1 MATTT
6 GFPRA
11 LLTQSATE
19 RRAYFRACTIA
30 HPHLAEVYRRL
41 RTEITTV
48 DPGTLIFVYGASGI
62 GKTTLL
68 QRIAQKV
75 AEEMNPALAED
86 VSRIPLV
93 TIEALAPE
101 TGNFNWKDFYRR
113 LLLKLDE
120 PCLNRKIIPWLQTA
134 EYDEQKQLLLGSRTA
149 GTVFRHTAE
158 QVLRHRRPVALC
170 IDEAQ
175 HMANVTS
182 GRRLQ
187 SQLDCIK
194 SFSNLTGIPIVL
206 CGHYELLAFR
216 NLSAQLSRRSVDLH
230 FRRYRADDEAERQA
244 FKNVVWSFACH
255 LPLEETPDLV
265 AQWDYLYERSLGCVG
280 VLKLW
285 LAKALA
291 AALED
296 GGRHLTQRQL
306 AETALSLSRCE
317 KLLTDLWEGESLL
330 HEAPEAAQQLRGRL
344 GLPGSAINQPGT
356 AHGTDAVAAPTPNKT
371 KNLHP
376 GKRHPQRDPIGTN
389 P

>member
-1 MATTT
+1 MAAPN

-11 LLTQSATE
+11 LLTQSATA
-19 RRAYFRACTIA
+19 RRNYFRDYTIA

-48 DPGTLIFVYGASGI
+48 EPGTLLFVYGPSGI

-68 QRIAQKV
+68 QRVAQKV
-75 AEEMNPALAED
+75 TEEMSAALAED

-93 TIEALAPE
+93 TVEALSPE

-120 PCLNRKIIPWLQTA
+120 PCLERKIIPWLQTA
-134 EYDEQKQLLLGSRTA
+134 EYDEQKQLLLGSRAA
-149 GTVFRHTAE
+149 GTVYRHTAE
-158 QVLRHRRPVALC
+158 QVLRYRRPVALC

-175 HMANVTS
+175 HLANVTS

-187 SQLDCIK
+187 SQLDCVK
-194 SFSNLTGIPIVL
+194 SLSNLTGIPIVL

-230 FRRYRADDEAERQA
+230 FRRYRADDDTERQA

-255 LPLEETPDLV
+255 LPLAEVPDLV

-291 AALED
+291 AALEE
-296 GGRHLTQRQL
+296 GGQRLTQRHLT
-306 AETALSLSRCE
+306 ETALSLSRCE
-317 KLLTDLWEGESLL
+317 KLLADLREGESLL

-344 GLPGSAINQPGT
+344 GLPGSVLHTPG
-356 AHGTDAVAAPTPNKT
+356 ADAAPAIPVS

-376 GKRHPQRDPIGTN
+376 GKRRPQRDPIGTN
-389 P
+389 Q

>member
-1 MATTT
+1 MAERN
-6 GFPRA
+6 GFPRH
-11 LLTQSATE
+11 LLTQSATA
-19 RRAYFRACTIA
+19 RRNYFRDCTIA
-30 HPHLAEVYRRL
+30 HPHLTEIYRRL
-41 RTEITTV
+41 RTEMATA
-48 DPGTLIFVYGASGI
+48 DPGTLIFVYGPSGI

-68 QRIAQKV
+68 QRVAQKV
-75 AEEMNPALAED
+75 AEEMSAALAAD
-86 VSRIPLV
+86 VSRLPLV
-93 TIEALAPE
+93 TVEALSPE

-120 PCLNRKIIPWLQTA
+120 PCLDRKLIPWLQTA

-149 GTVFRHTAE
+149 GTVYRYTAE

-175 HMANVTS
+175 HLANVTS

-194 SFSNLTGIPIVL
+194 SLSNLTGIPIVL

-296 GGRHLTQRQL
+296 GRERLTPRHL
-306 AETALSLSRCE
+306 ADTALSLSRCE
-317 KLLTDLWEGESLL
+317 KLLAELREGESLL

-344 GLPGSAINQPGT
+344 GLSGGPLHPSGPDDAESTPPGY
-356 AHGTDAVAAPTPNKT
+356 

-376 GKRHPQRDPIGTN
+376 GKRRPRRDPIGTN
-389 P
+389 A

>member
-1 MATTT
+1 MTATT
-6 GFPRA
+6 GFPHA

-19 RRAYFRACTIA
+19 RRNYFRDCTIA

-41 RTEITTV
+41 RTEIATV
-48 DPGTLIFVYGASGI
+48 DPGTLIFVYGPSGI

-75 AEEMNPALAED
+75 TEEMGAALVED

-93 TIEALAPE
+93 TVEALSPE

-120 PCLNRKIIPWLQTA
+120 PCLTRKIIPWLQTA

-194 SFSNLTGIPIVL
+194 SLSNLTGIPIVL
-206 CGHYELLAFR
+206 CGHYELLVFR

-230 FRRYRADDEAERQA
+230 FRRYRADDDAERQA

-255 LPLEETPDLV
+255 LPLVEAPDLLT
-265 AQWDYLYERSLGCVG
+265 QWDYLYERSLGCVG

-285 LAKALA
+285 LAKAFA

-296 GGRHLTQRQL
+296 GGQRLTQRHL

-317 KLLTDLWEGESLL
+317 KLLADLWEGESLL

-344 GLPGSAINQPGT
+344 GLPSNANAKPR
-356 AHGTDAVAAPTPNKT
+356 AAAETDAAAPARTAK

-376 GKRHPQRDPIGTN
+376 GKRHPKRDPIGTN

>member
-1 MATTT
+1 MAITN
-6 GFPRA
+6 GFPRD
-11 LLTQSATE
+11 LLTQSATA
-19 RRAYFRACTIA
+19 RRNYFRDCTIA

-41 RTEITTV
+41 RTEIATV
-48 DPGTLIFVYGASGI
+48 EPGTLLFVFGPSGI

-68 QRIAQKV
+68 QRLAQKV
-75 AEEMNPALAED
+75 AEEMSAALVED

-93 TIEALAPE
+93 TVEALSPE

-120 PCLNRKIIPWLQTA
+120 PCLDRKIIPWLQTA

-149 GTVFRHTAE
+149 GTVYRYTAE

-175 HMANVTS
+175 HLANVTS

-194 SFSNLTGIPIVL
+194 SLSNLTGIPIVL

-255 LPLEETPDLV
+255 LPLAETPDLV
-265 AQWDYLYERSLGCVG
+265 AQWDDLYERSLGCVG

-291 AALED
+291 AALAD
-296 GGRHLTQRQL
+296 GGQRLTQRHLT
-306 AETALSLSRCE
+306 ETALSLSRCD
-317 KLLTDLWEGESLL
+317 KLLAELREGENLL

-344 GLPGSAINQPGT
+344 GLPGGILHPAGTGEAPHPGY
-356 AHGTDAVAAPTPNKT
+356 
-371 KNLHP
+371 KNPHP
-376 GKRHPQRDPIGTN
+376 GKRHPKRDPIGTH

>member
-1 MATTT
+1 MAATN
-6 GFPRA
+6 GFPRD
-11 LLTQSATE
+11 LLTQSATA
-19 RRAYFRACTIA
+19 RRNYFRDCTIA

-41 RTEITTV
+41 RTEIATV
-48 DPGTLIFVYGASGI
+48 EPGTLLFVFGPSGI

-68 QRIAQKV
+68 QRLAQKV
-75 AEEMNPALAED
+75 TEEMSAALAED

-93 TIEALAPE
+93 TVEALSPE

-120 PCLNRKIIPWLQTA
+120 PCLDRKLIPWLQTA

-149 GTVFRHTAE
+149 GTVYRYTAE

-175 HMANVTS
+175 HLANVTS

-194 SFSNLTGIPIVL
+194 SLSNLTGIPIVL

-230 FRRYRADDEAERQA
+230 FRRYRADDEVERQA

-255 LPLEETPDLV
+255 LPLAETPDLV
-265 AQWDYLYERSLGCVG
+265 AQWETLYERSLGCVG

-291 AALED
+291 AALAD
-296 GGRHLTQRQL
+296 GGQRLTQRHLT
-306 AETALSLSRCE
+306 ETALSLSRCD
-317 KLLTDLWEGESLL
+317 KLLAELREGENLL

-344 GLPGSAINQPGT
+344 GLPGGALHPAGTGEAEARHPGY
-356 AHGTDAVAAPTPNKT
+356 
-371 KNLHP
+371 KNPQP
-376 GKRHPQRDPIGTN
+376 GKRQPKRDPIGTK

>member
-1 MATTT
+1 MMAETN
-6 GFPRA
+6 GFPRH
-11 LLTQSATE
+11 LLTQSATA
-19 RRAYFRACTIA
+19 RRNYFRACTIA

-41 RTEITTV
+41 RTEIATV
-48 DPGTLIFVYGASGI
+48 EPGTLLFIYGPSGI

-68 QRIAQKV
+68 QRLAQKV
-75 AEEMNPALAED
+75 AEEMSAALVED

-93 TIEALAPE
+93 TVEALSPE

-120 PCLNRKIIPWLQTA
+120 PCLDRKIIPWLQTA

-149 GTVFRHTAE
+149 GTVYRYTAE

-175 HMANVTS
+175 HLANVTS

-187 SQLDCIK
+187 SQLDCVK
-194 SFSNLTGIPIVL
+194 SLSNLTGIPIVL

-255 LPLEETPDLV
+255 LPLAETPALV

-291 AALED
+291 AALAE
-296 GGRHLTQRQL
+296 GGERLTPRHL
-306 AETALSLSRCE
+306 ADTALSLSRCE
-317 KLLTDLWEGESLL
+317 KLLAELREGETLL
-330 HEAPEAAQQLRGRL
+330 YEAPEAAQQLRGRL
-344 GLPGSAINQPGT
+344 GLSEASEAASAR
-356 AHGTDAVAAPTPNKT
+356 PND

-376 GKRHPQRDPIGTN
+376 GKRRPRRDPIGTN
-389 P
+389 A

>member
-1 MATTT
+1 MRL
-6 GFPRA
+6 P
-11 LLTQSATE
+11 
-19 RRAYFRACTIA
+19 AC
-30 HPHLAEVYRRL
+30 
-41 RTEITTV
+41 
-48 DPGTLIFVYGASGI
+48 
-62 GKTTLL
+62 
-68 QRIAQKV
+68 
-75 AEEMNPALAED
+75 
-86 VSRIPLV
+86 
-93 TIEALAPE
+93 
-101 TGNFNWKDFYRR
+101 
-113 LLLKLDE
+113 LD
-120 PCLNRKIIPWLQTA
+120 RKIIPWLQTA

-149 GTVFRHTAE
+149 GTVYRYTAE

-175 HMANVTS
+175 HLANVTS

-187 SQLDCIK
+187 SQLDCVK
-194 SFSNLTGIPIVL
+194 SLSNLTGIPIVL

-255 LPLEETPDLV
+255 LPLAEVPDLV

-291 AALED
+291 AALEE
-296 GGRHLTQRQL
+296 GGRRLTQRHL
-306 AETALSLSRCE
+306 AETALSLSRCD
-317 KLLTDLWEGESLL
+317 KLLAELREGENLL

-344 GLPGSAINQPGT
+344 GLPSGVLQTPG
-356 AHGTDAVAAPTPNKT
+356 ADAAAPAGPVR

-376 GKRHPQRDPIGTN
+376 GKRRPQRDPIGTN
-389 P
+389 Q